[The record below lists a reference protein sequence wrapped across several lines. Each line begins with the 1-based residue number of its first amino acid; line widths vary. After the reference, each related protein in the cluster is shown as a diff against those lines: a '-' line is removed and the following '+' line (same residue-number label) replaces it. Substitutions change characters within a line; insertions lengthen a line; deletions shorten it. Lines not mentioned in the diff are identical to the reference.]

1 MFFNVEYSA
10 YNILVRPDK
19 IYTLFYN
26 IPVAQSIFRPLRKII
41 INMVPTV
48 PTVLY
53 KIFDVIMNFSVEVS
67 PILKFTLLMTEKIFK
82 EVNANYK

>member
-1 MFFNVEYSA
+1 
-10 YNILVRPDK
+10 
-19 IYTLFYN
+19 
-26 IPVAQSIFRPLRKII
+26 
-41 INMVPTV
+41 MVPTV

-82 EVNANYK
+82 KVNANYK